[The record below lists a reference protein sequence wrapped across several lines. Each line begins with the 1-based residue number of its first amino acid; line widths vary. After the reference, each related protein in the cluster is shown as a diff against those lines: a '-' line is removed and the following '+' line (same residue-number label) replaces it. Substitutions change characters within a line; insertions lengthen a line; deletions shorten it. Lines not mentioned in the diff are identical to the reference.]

1 MVYDLIDK
9 SSKDYYI
16 KAHKCGFIVMLVLSI
31 ALGVLSFFA
40 TFAMPLLILAVIID
54 LVFLFTWRRNIPKYG
69 GKLSC
74 GNKAITVYN
83 HKGLKIKEFPIEIT
97 NHSYL
102 KIAFDEYPRYSYKK
116 CLVFYNNIEPYEKME
131 YSSYWNDPNIVII
144 QNPSLIEMIDKKMES
159 INCMSS

>member
-9 SSKDYYI
+9 SLKDYYI
-16 KAHKCGFIVMLVLSI
+16 KAYKYVFIVVLVLSI
-31 ALGVLSFFA
+31 ALGVLSLFA
-40 TFAMPLLILAVIID
+40 TFAMPLFILAVIVD

-83 HKGLKIKEFPIEIT
+83 HKGLKIKEFSIDIT

-116 CLVFYNNIEPYEKME
+116 CLVFYTNIEPYEKME
-131 YSSYWNDPNIVII
+131 YSSYWNDSNIVII
-144 QNPSLIEMIDKKMES
+144 QNPSLIEIINSRIES
-159 INCMSS
+159 IN